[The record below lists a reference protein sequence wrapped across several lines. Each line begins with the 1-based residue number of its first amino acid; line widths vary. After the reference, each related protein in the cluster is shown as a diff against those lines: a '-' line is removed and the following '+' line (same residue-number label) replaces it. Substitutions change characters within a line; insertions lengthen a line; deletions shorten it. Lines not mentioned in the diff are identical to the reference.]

1 MSLPALQ
8 IRRMHNRYR
17 VGGGDNAD
25 GLQQQ
30 LDRMVSDRLPAVLDR
45 NIGGLYRRLG
55 LSADSLVAVRRLNIR
70 IELAGFPAAAEPG
83 LIEHI
88 GESWGRALLQGLE
101 RVMSTTGCTPGQAVV
116 TDTLAIFPD
125 VMSARRRQILQL
137 ARNAAPPWWSGALL
151 GTDADAE
158 ALPRLL
164 VELATTD
171 PESAARC
178 IVELADDPGPAWLT
192 TMAAPRIAA
201 VARALIAAAGSVG
214 EAVEGNGDRQG
225 GSALSD
231 SLSTAQRAQLSRCGD
246 GDSATLL
253 FAAYQHLEGRPVPA
267 DYARL
272 KARLEPIW
280 AQSQRHPVKQASEG
294 SDRSATPAR
303 VAAKDAGAATPEWL
317 EHPPDSEPRVVDIES
332 ERVPDPLS
340 SDADEEDP
348 MVTGPSWVPVG
359 CGGLLF
365 LIRFAL
371 RAWVQGGDLNQGMLA
386 LGTLALNSVFDRLS
400 PAARRAAWRRDR
412 CLLQVFAGLHE
423 PLELDEPCRHPS
435 SAVSWASG
443 VIEAIAM
450 RLDDDLTGAPRGSE
464 YVFGHADES
473 LSALDRLLLRPGRLR
488 VAESEA
494 RLILPADGV
503 EMGLRRGGWDIDPGW
518 VPQLGRVIRF
528 EYREQ

>member
-25 GLQQQ
+25 GLRQQ

-45 NIGGLYRRLG
+45 NIGGLYQRLG
-55 LSADSLVAVRRLNIR
+55 LNADSLVAVRRLNIR
-70 IELAGFPAAAEPG
+70 IQLAGFSAAAGPG

-88 GESWGRALLQGLE
+88 GESWSRALLQGLE
-101 RVMSTTGCTPGQAVV
+101 RIMQTTGYTPGQAVV
-116 TDTLAIFPD
+116 TDTLAVFPD
-125 VMSARRRQILQL
+125 MMSARRRQILQL
-137 ARNAAPPWWSGALL
+137 VRNAAPPWWSGSLL

-164 VELATTD
+164 VELATSD

-192 TMAAPRIAA
+192 AMAAPRIAA
-201 VARALIAAAGSVG
+201 VARVLIATAGSAG
-214 EAVEGNGDRQG
+214 EAVEERGDRQG
-225 GSALSD
+225 GSALLD

-253 FAAYQHLEGRPVPA
+253 FAAFRQLAGRPVLA

-272 KARLEPIW
+272 KARLEPLW
-280 AQSQRHPVKQASEG
+280 VQSHRHSVKQTPERG
-294 SDRSATPAR
+294 DQPATPAR
-303 VAAKDAGAATPEWL
+303 VVAKDTGTATPELL
-317 EHPPDSEPRVVDIES
+317 EHPPDSGPRVVDIES
-332 ERVPDPLS
+332 ERVPDSLS
-340 SDADEEDP
+340 SDADEADP
-348 MVTGPSWVPVG
+348 MVTGPTWVPVG

-371 RAWVQGGDLNQGMLA
+371 RAWEEGDDLNQGMLA
-386 LGTLALNSVFDRLS
+386 LATLALDSVFDRLS
-400 PAARRAAWRRDR
+400 PAARRAAWRRDAP
-412 CLLQVFAGLHE
+412 LLQVFAGLHE
-423 PLELDEPCRHPS
+423 PPELDEPCHHPS
-435 SAVSWASG
+435 SALSWARG
-443 VIEAIAM
+443 VFEAISM
-450 RLDDDLTGAPRGSE
+450 RLDDDLTAAPRGSE
-464 YVFGHADES
+464 YVFGHADEP

-488 VAESEA
+488 VTESEA

-503 EMGLRRGGWDIDPGW
+503 DMGLRRGGWDIDPGW